1 MEFELLKEIVLILAL
16 AIVVI
21 YVFHRLKIPSVIGF
35 LLTGVI
41 TGPNGLNIVSDI
53 HDVEVIAEIGVIMLL
68 FTIGIEFSLKS
79 LLKIG
84 KILLIGGS
92 FQVMVTIAAITLVAL
107 QLGNPMNE
115 SLFIGFLIALSS
127 TAIVLK
133 LIQDKGEID
142 APHGRISLGI
152 LIYQDIIIVPMM
164 LITPI
169 LAGNTEAMGT
179 SYWEIILK
187 FAAIALIIYLGAKF
201 VVPYVLHQLARTQ
214 NRELFLLSIMVIAFA
229 AAFLTYSMGLSLA
242 LGAFIAGLVI
252 SESEYSQ
259 QALGNVTPFLD
270 VFTSFF
276 FISVGMLLDL
286 QFLFDNPIE
295 VLIFTTL
302 VLSIKTIIAGLA
314 AFILGFPLRTSI
326 IVGFTLSQVGEF
338 SFILSRIGVSEGLIS
353 GANYQLFLS
362 VSVVS
367 MAATPLVIWMA
378 TRVADHINTW
388 PLPKFL
394 KQGLIPR
401 PESTIA
407 KIKDHLVIV
416 GYGLNGR
423 NVAHAARYAGIS
435 YAIIDINPDT
445 VRNERNKG
453 EIIHYGDAGQEE
465 ILSHANAEDA
475 RILVSTL
482 PMLGDNKRIIH
493 EARKLNPDLH
503 IIIRTR
509 FVRDVEELY
518 ELGADEVIPEEFET
532 SVEIFTRVLAKYMIP
547 DDTIEKL
554 VAEIRSDGYQML
566 RSLSATDMPEASLE
580 LKVPEVEIRSM
591 HVSKHSPA
599 DGKTIGELEINN
611 LTGLNL
617 LAVSRGGTI
626 KPRPNNN
633 YALEEND
640 ILFFLGKAKKLNDI
654 KNLFREDDSGKK
666 DS

>member
-1 MEFELLKEIVLILAL
+1 MEFQLLKDLVLILGL
-16 AIVVI
+16 AIVVL

-35 LLTGVI
+35 LITGVI
-41 TGPNGLNIVSDI
+41 TGPSGLNIIGNI
-53 HDVEVIAEIGVIMLL
+53 HDVEVIAEVGVILLL

-92 FQVMVTIAAITLVAL
+92 FQVLVTIAAITLVAI

-115 SLFIGFLIALSS
+115 SLFIGFLVALSS

-142 APHGRISLGI
+142 APHGRISLGV

-169 LAGNTEAMGT
+169 LAGNTGAIGS

-187 FAAIALIIYLGAKF
+187 FAAIALIVYLGAKY
-201 VVPYVLHQLARTQ
+201 VIPYTLHQLARTQ
-214 NRELFLLSIMVIAFA
+214 NRELFLLSIIVIAFA
-229 AAFLTYSMGLSLA
+229 AAFLTYSLGLSLA
-242 LGAFIAGLVI
+242 LGAFVAGLLI

-286 QFLFDNPIE
+286 QFLYNNPVE

-353 GANYQLFLS
+353 GVNYQLFLS

-367 MAATPLVIWMA
+367 MAATPLAIWMA
-378 TRVADHINTW
+378 TRFANRVNQW
-388 PLPKFL
+388 PLPDFL
-394 KQGLIPR
+394 KHGLVPR

-407 KIKDHLVIV
+407 RIKDHLVIV

-423 NVAHAARYAGIS
+423 NVSRAARFAGIPYS
-435 YAIIDINPDT
+435 IIDINPDT
-445 VRNERNKG
+445 VRTERNKG

-465 ILSHANAEDA
+465 ILSHANAEEA
-475 RILVSTL
+475 MILVSTL
-482 PMLGDNKRIIH
+482 PMIGDNKRIIR
-493 EARKLNPDLH
+493 EARRMNPHLH

-509 FVRDVEELY
+509 FVRDMEELFK
-518 ELGADEVIPEEFET
+518 LGADEVIPEEFET
-532 SVEIFTRVLAKYMIP
+532 SVEIFTRVLAKYLIP
-547 DDTIEKL
+547 HDEIEKL
-554 VAEIRSDGYQML
+554 VAEIRSDGYQMF
-566 RSLSATDMPEASLE
+566 RSLSTSDFPQTHLSV
-580 LKVPEVEIRSM
+580 KVPEVEI
-591 HVSKHSPA
+591 HSIHICRGSEA
-599 DGKTIGELEINN
+599 EGKTIDQL
-611 LTGLNL
+611 GLDRVDGLSL
-617 LAVSRGGTI
+617 LAVSQGGSI
-626 KPRPNNN
+626 YSKPDSTFLLN
-633 YALEEND
+633 END
-640 ILFFLGKAKKLNDI
+640 ILFFLGQGKKLNEI
-654 KNLFREDDSGKK
+654 KDLFREGKV
-666 DS
+666 S